1 MSKINNLISRC
12 FSVFTRKPK
21 KTYGYYA
28 IISAVPGGFQ
38 YNSADF
44 VINNFN
50 SSNVMKEL
58 FEFIEKKHNIEKFTI
73 VTLVFFPK

>member
-1 MSKINNLISRC
+1 MSKINNLICRI
-12 FSVFTRKPK
+12 FKRKPK

-28 IISAVPGGFQ
+28 IISAIPGGFQ

-44 VINNFN
+44 SIDNFN
-50 SSNVMKEL
+50 PSTVIKEL
-58 FEFIEKKHNIEKFTI
+58 YPFIEKKHNIEKFTI